1 MVATASAGFLSMAA
15 MMNTGCAHADGDA
28 VPDIGLVMGGS
39 GLPIPGSGYVQLAD
53 GLYLNHVYPG
63 EITSFYGATEGNPF
77 GVGLLTPEGLYP
89 LTGVHTLPLN
99 YPSGGELGLPTDDTS
114 VGLGITTLANQIE
127 ANAFN
132 HIDST
137 VFGYSQSSTL
147 AGLTMTQLEADHVSP
162 NDVNFLLI
170 ADPSNPNGGLLS
182 RFDGFTTT
190 SGDTHPLELN
200 LPSLGVSF
208 DGATPTDD
216 YTTSIYSV
224 EYDGFTDFPKYPI
237 NFLSDLNA
245 FLGIETIH
253 GHYLDFPVDGTGPS
267 PYDIAGA
274 TLLPGSADYG
284 PGGNPDSMTDYY
296 MITSLGATATA
307 PGTDITPPLVAL
319 LPAPL
324 QALLG
329 PDLTYLINL
338 GYGDGSQ
345 GYSVDINSPADI
357 NTPFGLFPDVSMSQ
371 MMTTLAADTQ
381 TGITNF
387 EAYLAE
393 PTTTATSA
401 GQSMAEVTAALQ
413 ADLADP
419 SATLTDFVNAITT
432 ASSAAYSTLLPTA
445 DIINALV
452 TSMPAYDLSLFSA
465 NIATGD
471 FADAFGL
478 PLAADTALFTLAG
491 GFEVEVLQNAA
502 TEITNAFSGL
512 F

>member
-1 MVATASAGFLSMAA
+1 MGLGMVATASAGFLSVAA
-15 MMNTGCAHADGDA
+15 MMNSGYAHADDG
-28 VPDIGLVMGGS
+28 DIGLVMGGS
-39 GLPIPGSGYVQLAD
+39 GDPIPGSGYVQLAD
-53 GLYLNHVYPG
+53 GLYLNHIYPG
-63 EITSFYGATEGNPF
+63 DITSFYGATEGNPF
-77 GVGLLTPEGLYP
+77 GEGLFTPEGLYP

-99 YPSGGELGLPTDDTS
+99 YPSGGDLGLPTNDTS
-114 VGLGITTLANQIE
+114 VGQGITILANAIE
-127 ANAFN
+127 ANAAN
-132 HIDST
+132 GDVST

-147 AGLTMTQLEADHVSP
+147 AGLTMQQLEADGVTP
-162 NDVNFLLI
+162 NEVNFLLI

-190 SGDTHPLELN
+190 SGDVHSLELN

-216 YTTSIYSV
+216 YVTSMYSV

-245 FLGIETIH
+245 FLGIESIH
-253 GHYLDFPVDGTGPS
+253 GHYLDFPVDGSGPS
-267 PYDIAGA
+267 PTDIANA
-274 TLLPGSADYG
+274 LLLPGSASL
-284 PGGNPDSMTDYY
+284 GNADSMTDYY
-296 MITSLGATATA
+296 MITTLG
-307 PGTDITPPLVAL
+307 GSDVTPPLVAL

-338 GYGDGSQ
+338 GYGDGTT
-345 GYSVDINSPADI
+345 GYSVDVDSPADV
-357 NTPFGLFPDVSMSQ
+357 NSPFGLFPDVSMSQ

-387 EAYLAE
+387 EAYMADPTALATSVD
-393 PTTTATSA
+393 PATTGANFSEFMSALSADPTATF
-401 GQSMAEVTAALQ
+401 
-413 ADLADP
+413 
-419 SATLTDFVNAITT
+419 TDFVNAITT

-452 TSMPAYDLSLFSA
+452 TSMPAYDLSLFTA
-465 NIATGD
+465 NIASGD
-471 FADAFGL
+471 LADAFGL
-478 PLAADTALFTLAG
+478 PLAADTALLTLAG